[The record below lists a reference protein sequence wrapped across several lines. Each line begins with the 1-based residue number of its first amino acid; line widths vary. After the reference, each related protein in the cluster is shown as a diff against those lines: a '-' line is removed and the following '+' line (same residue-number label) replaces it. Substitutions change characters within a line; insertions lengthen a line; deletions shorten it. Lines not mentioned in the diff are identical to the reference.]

1 MSDYK
6 INLVVT
12 TYFSVLMD
20 RNISEK
26 QVKDSY
32 QKNGILYI
40 ELTDGQ
46 IITEKIKN
54 YYNE

>member
-1 MSDYK
+1 
-6 INLVVT
+6 
-12 TYFSVLMD
+12 MD

-26 QVKDSY
+26 QVKDVY
-32 QKNGILYI
+32 QKQGVLHI

-46 IITEKIKN
+46 IIKEKIKN